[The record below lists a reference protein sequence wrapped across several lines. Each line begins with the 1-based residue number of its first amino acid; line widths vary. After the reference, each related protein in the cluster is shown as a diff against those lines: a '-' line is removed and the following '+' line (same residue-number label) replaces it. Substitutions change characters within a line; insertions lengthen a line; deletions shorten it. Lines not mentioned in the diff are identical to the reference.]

1 MRVSLTQPR
10 VFLTVLV
17 GASLLLTGFLII
29 DFWSYESARDKRSV
43 ELGREAGIRVA
54 AALDAASA
62 LVMPSIWEGFGL
74 PVVEAFGVDPV
85 HFGVILILVI
95 MIGYYRVAGLLAI
108 VGGVLLL
115 LRRRSSHG
123 SPGRAA

>member
-10 VFLTVLV
+10 VFLIVLV

-54 AALDAASA
+54 AALD
-62 LVMPSIWEGFGL
+62 V
-74 PVVEAFGVDPV
+74 
-85 HFGVILILVI
+85 
-95 MIGYYRVAGLLAI
+95 
-108 VGGVLLL
+108 
-115 LRRRSSHG
+115 
-123 SPGRAA
+123 